1 MNATTDKPALVI
13 AGTDTDVGKT
23 WVTAVLAA
31 VLVKLAQR
39 PIQII
44 KPVQTGVPSPDHSDA
59 ATAHALA
66 GTWLEPLG
74 LSHLLAPWQ
83 VLRCYPE
90 PATPMVAD
98 ERGSI
103 SPHVLVSEVETV
115 VTRAP
120 RQSLSLVELAG
131 GLRVPIAAG
140 FTNLELIKQLN
151 WPVVV
156 VARTALG
163 TINHTLL
170 TVERLLSEGCTVAG
184 VILNDGPPALY
195 QHQMALYPVA
205 VKTARE
211 MLESFLPSTVPVIG
225 PLPSYA
231 GSATLSAS
239 GETSG
244 GVGMRKSEGR
254 PSQGQGSHVLGH
266 ITEGA
271 FDVLLRHFL
280 N

>member
-1 MNATTDKPALVI
+1 
-13 AGTDTDVGKT
+13 
-23 WVTAVLAA
+23 LA
-31 VLVKLAQR
+31 
-39 PIQII
+39 
-44 KPVQTGVPSPDHSDA
+44 SS
-59 ATAHALA
+59 
-66 GTWLEPLG
+66 WLEPLA

-98 ERGSI
+98 ERGTI

-115 VTRAP
+115 VSRAP
-120 RQSLSLVELAG
+120 RQALSLVELAG

-195 QHQMALYPVA
+195 QQQMALYPVA

-211 MLESFLPSTVPVIG
+211 MLESFLPASVPVIG
-225 PLPSYA
+225 PRPSYA
-231 GSATLSAS
+231 GAMTSTG
-239 GETSG
+239 GEASG
-244 GVGMRKSEGR
+244 GVGMRKSEAR
-254 PSQGQGSHVLGH
+254 TSQGQGSHVLGH